1 MKKGFF
7 ETFLRLNAI
16 ANALF
21 IHPTHYFRHFRKF
34 DRLAIV
40 SSFVEL
46 SQFVSDFHEVSTLKL
61 HKAFPIDSVEWAAR
75 ERDVSKWGNFRL
87 KTN

>member
-1 MKKGFF
+1 MPY
-7 ETFLRLNAI
+7 
-16 ANALF
+16 F

-40 SSFVEL
+40 SSFVE
-46 SQFVSDFHEVSTLKL
+46 SFQFVSDFIFHEASTLKL
-61 HKAFPIDSVEWAAR
+61 HKAFPIESVEWASR
-75 ERDVSKWGNFRL
+75 ERESESYRNGGTSDF